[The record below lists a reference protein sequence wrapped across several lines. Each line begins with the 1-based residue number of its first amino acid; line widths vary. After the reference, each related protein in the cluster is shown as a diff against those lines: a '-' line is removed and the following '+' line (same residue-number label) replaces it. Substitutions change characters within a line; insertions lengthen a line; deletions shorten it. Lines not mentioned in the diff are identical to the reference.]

1 MRMKSDWDRLT
12 KAVYD
17 KMKENRIALLAVAV
31 LVVFVTTYLL
41 VLPALTLDEE
51 EAREQGGITLSE
63 TQEAGA
69 TESTKPDGGE
79 SAQAVDPE
87 KSAEQKS
94 DTATA

>member
-1 MRMKSDWDRLT
+1 MR
-12 KAVYD
+12 
-17 KMKENRIALLAVAV
+17 ENRIALLAVAA

-63 TQEAGA
+63 TQEAGDA
-69 TESTKPDGGE
+69 ESTKADGGE
-79 SAQAVDPE
+79 SAQAVDSE

>member
-12 KAVYD
+12 KAVYV

-63 TQEAGA
+63 SQEAA
-69 TESTKPDGGE
+69 ESTKPDGGE